1 MSPPTD
7 TDDSVPRRPVPHDPA
22 GYCVGVSEKPDVEG
36 IVARLRA
43 AGCVFAED
51 EAEILIASTDSAAE
65 LERLVDRRVSGTPLE
80 YVVGW
85 AEFRGLRVAVED
97 GVFVPRRRTEF
108 LVDLA
113 LAAIDDTSVVLDLGC
128 GAGALAAAIIA
139 EAAPADVVATDI
151 DPVAVRCA
159 RRNLPADRV
168 FQGDLF
174 AALPST
180 LRGRVDVMVVN
191 APYVPTAEI
200 VFMPPEARDYEARV
214 ALDGGDDGLA
224 VHRRVA
230 AEAREWLTPGGLLV
244 IETSERQ
251 AERTRSL
258 FAEQRFDAR
267 VARDDDRDA
276 TAVSAR
282 SPR

>member
-1 MSPPTD
+1 MTD
-7 TDDSVPRRPVPHDPA
+7 PRTAAVA
-22 GYCVGVSEKPDVEG
+22 
-36 IVARLRA
+36 ARLRA

-51 EAEILIASTDSAAE
+51 EAEILIAESDSAAE
-65 LERLVDRRVSGTPLE
+65 LDRFVERRVSGTPLE
-80 YVVGW
+80 YIVGW
-85 AEFRGLRVAVED
+85 AEFRGLRIAVED

-108 LVDLA
+108 LVDVA
-113 LAAIDDTSVVLDLGC
+113 LGAIDGASVVLDLCC

-139 EAAPADVVATDI
+139 EAAPTDVVAADI

-159 RRNLPADRV
+159 RRNVPADRV
-168 FQGDLF
+168 FPGDLF
-174 AALPST
+174 AALPAT
-180 LRGRVDVMVVN
+180 LRGRIDVIFVN
-191 APYVPTAEI
+191 APYVPSAEI
-200 VFMPPEARDYEARV
+200 AFMPAEARDHEALV

-258 FAEQRFDAR
+258 FAEQGFAAR
-267 VARDDDRDA
+267 ITSDEDRDA
-276 TAVSAR
+276 TAVAAR